1 MGSSRRWNEGVQ
13 RRMQRDTVG
22 AWRGASGARKGTKG
36 CVEGHRV
43 GCARYR
49 GVWRVHRGLVATS
62 NCNQSNLLF
71 LISWKTCHHN

>member
-1 MGSSRRWNEGVQ
+1 M
-13 RRMQRDTVG
+13 G
-22 AWRGASGARKGTKG
+22 AWRGAAGARKGTEG

-49 GVWRVHRGLVATS
+49 GVWRVHRGLVAPS

-71 LISWKTCHHN
+71 LISW